1 VWNFDDDLR
10 FGDEELYNFIQNYVN
25 KGYSVYVGTDSQAV
39 QNKYVFA
46 TAICLHHP
54 VKRDGV
60 CYFWRKVKFPRT
72 KFNNLQ
78 ERLLKEATLT
88 LLVAQKL
95 KENINNVDLEVHFD
109 VSSDEKYA
117 SSRSMSLITSYALGF
132 GFKYQV
138 KPFSWAASGAA
149 DGHCKR

>member
-1 VWNFDDDLR
+1 MWNFHDDLR
-10 FGDEELYNFIQNYVN
+10 LTEEELCNFVQNYVN
-25 KGYSVYVGTDSQAV
+25 DGYSVYVGTDSQAV
-39 QNKYVFA
+39 QSKYVFA

-60 CYFWRKVKFPRT
+60 CYFWQKVKYPR
-72 KFNNLQ
+72 KRFNNLQ

-88 LLVAQKL
+88 LVVAQNL
-95 KENINNVDLEVHFD
+95 KENIKGIDIEVHFD

-117 SSRSMSLITSYALGF
+117 SQRSMSLITSYALGF

>member
-1 VWNFDDDLR
+1 MWNFDQETKFDDQEMR
-10 FGDEELYNFIQNYVN
+10 NFVQNYVK
-25 KGYSVYVGTDSQAV
+25 KGYCVYVGTDSQAV

-54 VKRDGV
+54 IKRDGV
-60 CYFWRKVKFPRT
+60 CYFWQKVKYPR
-72 KFNNLQ
+72 KRFNNLQ

-88 LLVAQKL
+88 LVVAQNL
-95 KENINNVDLEVHFD
+95 KENIKGIDIEVHFD

-117 SSRSMSLITSYALGF
+117 SQRSMSLITSYALGF

>member
-1 VWNFDDDLR
+1 VWNFHDDLR
-10 FGDEELYNFIQNYVN
+10 LTEEELCNFVQNYVN
-25 KGYSVYVGTDSQAV
+25 DGYSVYVGTDSQAV

-54 VKRDGV
+54 IKRDGV
-60 CYFWRKVKFPRT
+60 CYFWQKVKYPR
-72 KFNNLQ
+72 KRFNNLQ

-88 LLVAQKL
+88 LVVAQDL
-95 KENINNVDLEVHFD
+95 KEKVKGIDIEVHFD

-117 SSRSMSLITSYALGF
+117 SQRSMSLITSYALGF

>member
-1 VWNFDDDLR
+1 MWNFHDDLR
-10 FGDEELYNFIQNYVN
+10 LTEEELCNFVQNYVN
-25 KGYSVYVGTDSQAV
+25 NGYSVYVGTDSQAV

-46 TAICLHHP
+46 TAICLHHS

-60 CYFWRKVKFPRT
+60 CYFWQKVKYPR
-72 KFNNLQ
+72 KRFNNLQ

-88 LLVAQKL
+88 LAVAQNL
-95 KENINNVDLEVHFD
+95 KENIKGIDIEVHFD

-117 SSRSMSLITSYALGF
+117 SQRSMSLITSYALGF

>member
-1 VWNFDDDLR
+1 MWNFDQETRFDDQ
-10 FGDEELYNFIQNYVN
+10 EMCNFVQNYVN

-54 VKRDGV
+54 VKRNGV
-60 CYFWRKVKFPRT
+60 CYFWQKVKFRREQ
-72 KFNNLQ
+72 FGSLQ

-88 LLVAQKL
+88 LLVAQNL
-95 KENINNVDLEVHFD
+95 KSTIGDVDIEVHFD

-117 SSRSMSLITSYALGF
+117 SHRSMSLITSYAKGF
-132 GFKYQV
+132 GFKYQI
-138 KPFSWAASGAA
+138 KPHSWAATGAA

>member
-1 VWNFDDDLR
+1 MWNFHDDLR
-10 FGDEELYNFIQNYVN
+10 LTEEEMRIFIQNYVN
-25 KGYSVYVGTDSQAV
+25 EGYYVYVGTDSQAV

-54 VKRDGV
+54 IKRDGV
-60 CYFWRKVKFPRT
+60 CYFWQKVKFSRG
-72 KFNNLQ
+72 KFNSLQ

-88 LLVAQKL
+88 LVVAQDL
-95 KENINNVDLEVHFD
+95 KEKIKDADIEVHFD

-117 SSRSMSLITSYALGF
+117 SQRSMSLITSYALGF